1 MAKYDT
7 MLAFM
12 VFAASRPEVLA
23 QVQALTDAVA
33 LEAGE
38 ALPDLRETM
47 AVQILS
53 AEAKAQLKTLANFV
67 EVILGK
73 AVIEPDAPSNA
84 DVSSLEKYNRMR
96 DFDASPE
103 PSGNRKQSSRKIQAL
118 PHRPDTEVLRGLH
131 RGCRCPDEQR
141 LPDENEGLIGKRLG
155 SR

>member
-1 MAKYDT
+1 

-84 DVSSLEKYNRMR
+84 DVSSLENTTGCAISTRHLSR
-96 DFDASPE
+96 LE
-103 PSGNRKQSSRKIQAL
+103 IVSSRAGRFRPYPIDPTLRFSEDFTEDVDAL
-118 PHRPDTEVLRGLH
+118 MNSA
-131 RGCRCPDEQR
+131 CRMKMK
-141 LPDENEGLIGKRLG
+141 G
-155 SR
+155 